1 MLGLGCLGVGG
12 TMLIE
17 FFVLL
22 RMPVKAILSEA
33 VLGGVLIITFGMFA
47 SWNAVVG
54 FERLW
59 RKESA

>member
-1 MLGLGCLGVGG
+1 
-12 TMLIE
+12 MLIE